1 VARDYSWAVAMQE
14 KVESGSPR
22 NALRHAR
29 SRYRLNGNRLL
40 RSFGLNWLM
49 GKHAESTANEMMIQ
63 DLQKRETKNGTRFRG
78 EVARIF
84 PSTLSSRW

>member
-1 VARDYSWAVAMQE
+1 VARDYARAAAMQE

-49 GKHAESTANEMMIQ
+49 GKHAESPANEMMIQ
-63 DLQKRETKNGTRFRG
+63 EWQPKRDEKRYM
-78 EVARIF
+78 I
-84 PSTLSSRW
+84 

>member
-1 VARDYSWAVAMQE
+1 MARDCARAAAMQE

-29 SRYRLNGNRLL
+29 SRYRVNRNRLL

-63 DLQKRETKNGTRFRG
+63 DLQKRDEERY
-78 EVARIF
+78 
-84 PSTLSSRW
+84 TL